1 MYVMMS
7 IFRLAS
13 RNFNESEV
21 SMAQNFYDMNDQ
33 QLLQEKIL
41 LKQEID
47 RQKKKMEELNSLL
60 SARFFNDAHK
70 DLQRQ
75 GKDFGTTT
83 IFSEQ
88 EDKVKV
94 SINKKVTW
102 DQQALRDAF
111 DSMDPEDARHY
122 AKVTYAVEERKYTNA
137 PPAIITKL
145 QPARTVEQ
153 GTINI
158 DLVQPEE
165 A

>member
-1 MYVMMS
+1 MMS
-7 IFRLAS
+7 ILSNAS
-13 RNFNESEV
+13 RNLNESEV

-33 QLLQEKIL
+33 ELLQAKVA
-41 LKQEID
+41 LKRDID
-47 RQKKKMEELNSLL
+47 RQKKEMEELNSLL
-60 SARFFNDAHK
+60 QARFFSEARDE
-70 DLQRQ
+70 LQRD

-88 EDKVKV
+88 DQKVKV
-94 SINKKVTW
+94 AINKKVTW

-122 AKVTYAVEERKYTNA
+122 AKVTYSVDERKYTNA
-137 PPAIITKL
+137 PPAIVAKL

-153 GTINI
+153 GTINV
-158 DLVQPEE
+158 DLVQTEE